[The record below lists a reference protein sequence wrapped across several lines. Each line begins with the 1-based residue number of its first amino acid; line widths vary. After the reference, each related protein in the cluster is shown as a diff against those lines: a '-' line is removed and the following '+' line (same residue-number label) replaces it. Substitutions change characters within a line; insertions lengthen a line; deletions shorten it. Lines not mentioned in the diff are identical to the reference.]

1 MEYLP
6 DIEAEITYLPT
17 QAGGRQN
24 YIGTGYRGQFYY
36 DGTDWDAQ
44 QTFIGCERVEPGG
57 NVKAT
62 LSFASPQAHDEKL
75 AVGTVFLIREGSK
88 TVGYGKVTSILN
100 LAVHAKEVRAKEH
113 EKQ

>member
-17 QAGGRQN
+17 QAGGRRN

-44 QTFIGCERVEPGG
+44 QTFIGCERVEPGS

-62 LSFASPQAHDEKL
+62 LCFASPQAHDEKL